1 MSLRLS
7 ASKRRQQIMWIATG
21 LFANKGYEGTTT
33 REIAGQAGVH
43 ESLVFR
49 HFPTKEKLYWTIIEE
64 LCSARRRRQRVK
76 NILAHG
82 GDDLVVFSAV
92 AREFLVRT
100 PRDRELTRLLWFT
113 ALENHTLSERFFHHY
128 VAEYYEALAGY
139 IRGRIRDGKFR
150 KVDPLIAARGFMGMV
165 VYHFL
170 IQELFGAEKYQQFDP
185 AEVAATLAG
194 VWLGGMQSSVAHKN
208 GNGLNGSGNGS
219 SNGNHLRSKAK
230 SKK

>member
-7 ASKRRQQIMWIATG
+7 ASNRRQQIMWIATG
-21 LFANKGYEGTTT
+21 LFADKGFQGTTT
-33 REIAGQAGVH
+33 REIAGQAGVN
-43 ESLVFR
+43 ESLLFR

-64 LCSARRRRQRVK
+64 LSRARGRRQRVK
-76 NILAHG
+76 SILAQG
-82 GDDLVVFSAV
+82 GNDLAVFSAV

-113 ALENHTLSERFFHHY
+113 ALENHTLSERFFHNY

-139 IRGRIRDGKFR
+139 IRGRIREGKFR
-150 KVDPLIAARGFMGMV
+150 KMDPLIAARGFMGMV

-185 AEVAATLAG
+185 TEVAETLAG
-194 VWLGGMQSSVAHKN
+194 VWLGGMQSSAHKN
-208 GNGLNGSGNGS
+208 GHGLNGST
-219 SNGNHLRSKAK
+219 NGNHLRSRKK